1 MTRIE
6 QSVRI
11 SCPELW
17 SKLALPND
25 IKADIQ
31 AHSNLMVNQLNRWGS
46 KLILSPVVQ
55 TDKKTTLRRRS
66 T

>member
-1 MTRIE
+1 MRRIE

-25 IKADIQ
+25 FKADIQ

-46 KLILSPVVQ
+46 KLIPDAAVQ
-55 TDKKTTLRRRS
+55 ADKKTTLRRRS